1 MTLVAGKCPF
11 YRTVCTLFT
20 AKKSATRKKKKKS
33 VTKLKRSS
41 PSESVMV
48 FVPFKPLNVYTIQR
62 VCGGGL
68 PTLRGAA
75 AKCSGKS
82 AGITPA
88 LRVMI
93 AFMARRWPRCGALIL
108 QSFGGSMSGDN
119 CSAMSKMATGICRR
133 LLAQIRYGRGINTLS
148 HAERDRHSRGISTD
162 GTCDFSC
169 WEEHFNESVSRN
181 FCFLGVKTTIRIN
194 LRAAFQVIIIKT

>member
-1 MTLVAGKCPF
+1 MYTPSTAVLTEIVWWGVAYLAG
-11 YRTVCTLFT
+11 
-20 AKKSATRKKKKKS
+20 
-33 VTKLKRSS
+33 
-41 PSESVMV
+41 
-48 FVPFKPLNVYTIQR
+48 
-62 VCGGGL
+62 
-68 PTLRGAA
+68 

-93 AFMARRWPRCGALIL
+93 AFMARRWPRCGLLSSRA
-108 QSFGGSMSGDN
+108 SGWVCVCGEGEGGGDN

-169 WEEHFNESVSRN
+169 WEEHFNGSVSRD
-181 FCFLGVKTTIRIN
+181 FCFFEVKTTIRIN
-194 LRAAFQVIIIKT
+194 LIAAFQVIIIKT